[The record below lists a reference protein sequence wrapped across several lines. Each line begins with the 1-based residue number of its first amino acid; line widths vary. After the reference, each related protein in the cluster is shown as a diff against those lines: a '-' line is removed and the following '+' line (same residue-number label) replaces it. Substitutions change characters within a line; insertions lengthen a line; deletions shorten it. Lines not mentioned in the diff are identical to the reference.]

1 MNSNFSKIVRSSF
14 STSAKVPT
22 SSTVAPD
29 RRGVDDAPRDF
40 SDTDPD
46 LIASDF
52 DKETP
57 SGIRKSWE
65 QIGEENSSPPIYEI
79 KDTFSDSDGPVFASN
94 VETPPLT
101 GDVLTP
107 EALEKLD
114 ECLRGEISAVQ
125 TYDLALQSLEISEI
139 GGALR
144 QLRDSHDRRVT
155 LIRDRIR
162 SWGAVPSETSGTWG
176 AFARLIQRGADLFGD
191 RAAIAALE
199 EGEDHGLK
207 LYTEDLDDID
217 LDTREFIRH
226 ELLPDQRRTH
236 SLCRSLYRFVK
247 AA

>member
-1 MNSNFSKIVRSSF
+1 MNSNFSKIVRNSF
-14 STSAKVPT
+14 TTGANAPMRPTVDPSA
-22 SSTVAPD
+22 SRA
-29 RRGVDDAPRDF
+29 DDPPRAF

-46 LIASDF
+46 MVMSDF

-57 SGIRKSWE
+57 SGVRRSWE
-65 QIGEENSSPPIYEI
+65 EIGEDISTPPIYEI
-79 KDTFSDSDGPVFASN
+79 RDTFSDAPVFASSL
-94 VETPPLT
+94 EPSTLT
-101 GDVLTP
+101 NDVLTP
-107 EALEKLD
+107 ESLEKLD

-125 TYDLALQSLEISEI
+125 TYDLALQNLEISHI

-162 SWGAVPSETSGTWG
+162 SWGAVPSETSGVWG

-191 RAAIAALE
+191 KAAIAALE

-207 LYTEDLDDID
+207 IYTEDLDDID
-217 LDTREFIRH
+217 LDTREFIHH

>member
-1 MNSNFSKIVRSSF
+1 MNSNFSKIVRSSL
-14 STSAKVPT
+14 TTGPQPPA
-22 SSTVAPD
+22 SSTVDPNASV
-29 RRGVDDAPRDF
+29 RGEPRDVA
-40 SDTDPD
+40 DTDPD
-46 LIASDF
+46 LFASEF
-52 DKETP
+52 DREVP
-57 SGIRKSWE
+57 SGVRRSWE
-65 QIGEENSSPPIYEI
+65 DIGEDLVTPPMYEI
-79 KDTFSDSDGPVFASN
+79 RDTFSDGPAFASSS
-94 VETPPLT
+94 EYTTMT

-107 EALEKLD
+107 ESLEKLD

-125 TYDLALQSLEISEI
+125 TYDLALKNLEKSEI
-139 GGALR
+139 AGALR

-162 SWGAVPSETSGTWG
+162 SWGAVPSENSGVWG

-191 RAAIAALE
+191 KGAIAALE

-217 LDTREFIRH
+217 LDTREFIRL

-236 SLCRSLYRFVK
+236 ALCQSLYRFVK